1 MKIARLV
8 AMAALA
14 GIIVKSGEARQA
26 TARKVTVCMNE
37 SLDGPVIEGA
47 EAIVSR
53 TFKAIG
59 VKTEWHDLGRDC
71 PVGDEVIRIQLLT
84 VSPEHYHPGAFAFA
98 WPYEGV
104 HIQVF
109 GDRMERLIGHHDL
122 QYVLA
127 HVLVHEITHLLQGVN
142 RHSSSG
148 IMKAG
153 WDNQDYAQMRKR
165 PLSFTELDVTL
176 IQRGMDAKAARRQG
190 VATAAGIATNR
201 MMR

>member
-8 AMAALA
+8 TMAAFA
-14 GIIVKSGEARQA
+14 GVIVQGGEAGQA
-26 TARKVTVCMNE
+26 AERKFTVCMNK
-37 SLDGPVIEGA
+37 SLDGPVIEDA
-47 EAIVSR
+47 EVIASRMFEAI
-53 TFKAIG
+53 G
-59 VKTEWHDLGRDC
+59 LKTEWHDLGRAC
-71 PVGDEVIRIQLLT
+71 PVGDDVIRIQLLT
-84 VSPEHYHPGAFAFA
+84 FSPEHYHPGAFAFA

-104 HIQVF
+104 NIQVF
-109 GDRMERLIGHHDL
+109 GDRMERLIGHNDL

-153 WDNQDYAQMRKR
+153 WDNGDYAKMTRKR

-176 IQRGMDAKAARRQG
+176 IQRGMDAKASRREG
-190 VATAAGIATNR
+190 VATAAGIATN
-201 MMR
+201 